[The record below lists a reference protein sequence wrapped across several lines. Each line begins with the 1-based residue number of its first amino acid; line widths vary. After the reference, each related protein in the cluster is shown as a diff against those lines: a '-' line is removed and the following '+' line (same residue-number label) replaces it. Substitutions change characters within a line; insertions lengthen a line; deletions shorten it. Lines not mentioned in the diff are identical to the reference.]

1 MRQVTEQQ
9 AVFTAIKLEINQKE
23 VPGTLTLFAL
33 ILHKYNSMTYLFNS
47 KRCKLYYQSITNV
60 LYLEFNHSFNND

>member
-33 ILHKYNSMTYLFNS
+33 ILHKHNSMTYRFNS

>member
-33 ILHKYNSMTYLFNS
+33 ILHKYNSMTYRFNS
-47 KRCKLYYQSITNV
+47 KRCKLISII
-60 LYLEFNHSFNND
+60 YIIKKLEAI

>member
-33 ILHKYNSMTYLFNS
+33 ILHKYNSVTYRFNS